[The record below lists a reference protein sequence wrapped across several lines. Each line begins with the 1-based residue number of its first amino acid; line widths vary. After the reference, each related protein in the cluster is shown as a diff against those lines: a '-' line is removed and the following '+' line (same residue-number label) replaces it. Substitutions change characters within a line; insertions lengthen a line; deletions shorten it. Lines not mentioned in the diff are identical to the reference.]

1 VLAIGTVSPDDRR
14 TEIPICYYI
23 PVQVGLI
30 RLALRAKIEKKLR
43 TNAVVLE
50 KDENGDLVENLAFSI
65 SPIQQHLHRQ
75 HSQPW
80 VLLHAGTT
88 SQIKA
93 WQAQ

>member
-1 VLAIGTVSPDDRR
+1 MRGGKSTRGGEPD
-14 TEIPICYYI
+14 YS
-23 PVQVGLI
+23 

-43 TNAVVLE
+43 TGTGVLE
-50 KDENGDLVENLAFSI
+50 KDENGDLVGNLAFSI

-75 HSQPW
+75 HSHPW

-93 WQAQ
+93 SEA